1 VAGAVYL
8 FGIKHFHLAVAR
20 EIFEIRFVRE
30 YLFDEKFRR
39 VVRLMDEEESQR
51 DDAFAAV
58 WESGRW
64 LFSRK
69 LFRPVEMY
77 GVQRYMYK
85 PGVTRV
91 SFTITVG
98 GQPRSFEMVDTPE
111 LRRAIADLHP
121 DDVRAIGYD
130 ELGFRPVDAELRRD
144 CAVRVMFLGDSFTEG
159 LFVDDAETFV
169 NRYGHL
175 ARDRGRVAACPID
188 AGVDGYS
195 TLEEAYVFAHY
206 WEAVGRPRVAVLMH
220 FVNDID
226 ELPDKVLD
234 GTMTDPSRKWADNFS
249 YLRRM
254 VAFARQHGVDL
265 VVAAIP
271 IKRQAT
277 EPSTLKNYQ
286 DILRRFCDKE
296 GVRFIDLNDTLRAYD
311 PAGVYV
317 KGDIHWNAKGHGV
330 VADVLYERT
339 KDLLVAASTS
349 AASPP
354 RARTKS

>member
-1 VAGAVYL
+1 VYL
-8 FGIKHFHLAVAR
+8 FGVKHFHVAVAR
-20 EIFEIRFVRE
+20 EVFEVRFVRE

-39 VVRLMDEEESQR
+39 VVRLMDQEESQQ

-64 LFSRK
+64 MFSRK
-69 LFRPVEMY
+69 LFRSVEMY
-77 GVQRYMYK
+77 GVQRYMYN
-85 PGVTRV
+85 PGLRKV

-111 LRRAIADLHP
+111 LRRAIEDLHP
-121 DDVRAIGYD
+121 DNVRAAAYD
-130 ELGFRPVDAELRRD
+130 QFGFRPVDAELRRD

-159 LFVDDAETFV
+159 LFVDDADTFV

-175 ARDRGRVAACPID
+175 ARDRGRVAACPVD

-195 TLEEAYVFAHY
+195 TLEEAYVFEHY
-206 WEAVGRPRVAVLMH
+206 YEAVGRPRLAVLMH

-226 ELPDKVLD
+226 EIPDKVLD
-234 GTMTDPSRKWADNFS
+234 GTMVDASRKWADNFS

-254 VAFARQHGVDL
+254 IGFARQHGVEL
-265 VVAAIP
+265 VIAAIP
-271 IKRQAT
+271 LERQAAQ
-277 EPSTLKNYQ
+277 PSTLKNYQ
-286 DILRRFCDKE
+286 EILRRFCEEE
-296 GVRFIDLNDTLRAYD
+296 GVRFIDLLDTLKAYD
-311 PAGVYV
+311 PADVYV
-317 KGDIHWNAKGHGV
+317 KGDIHWNARGHRV
-330 VADVLYERT
+330 VADVIYEQT

-354 RARTKS
+354 RARTRS